1 MMLAGEEVC
10 GIQVVSIICIQQ
22 IHVNGYVRPVLHAI
36 HSHSPTMHCIS
47 LVAFHEFV
55 SVWTFRKLRPTWVWS
70 GALMLRW
77 HDVLAGIWGT
87 QSEVCEPL

>member
-1 MMLAGEEVC
+1 MQFIPTHPQRTAF
-10 GIQVVSIICIQQ
+10 
-22 IHVNGYVRPVLHAI
+22 PWLHF
-36 HSHSPTMHCIS
+36 M
-47 LVAFHEFV
+47 FV

-87 QSEVCEPL
+87 QSEVCEPLY